1 VCGDY
6 LEKRIIST
14 IYGGG
19 ERAFLSLYSRELS
32 LIIRK
37 GLVMYRKRR
46 LQRKR
51 ESVKLIL
58 KRGTP

>member
-6 LEKRIIST
+6 LEKRMIST

-19 ERAFLSLYSRELS
+19 GRAFLSLCSRELS
-32 LIIRK
+32 LTTRK
-37 GLVMYRKRR
+37 GLVTYRKRR
-46 LQRKR
+46 LRRKR

>member
-1 VCGDY
+1 VYGDY

-19 ERAFLSLYSRELS
+19 GRAFLSLCSRELS

-37 GLVMYRKRR
+37 GLVMYGKRR
-46 LQRKR
+46 LRRKR

>member
-1 VCGDY
+1 VYRDY
-6 LEKRIIST
+6 LEKRTIST

-19 ERAFLSLYSRELS
+19 RRAFLSSYSGELS

-37 GLVMYRKRR
+37 GLITYGKRR
-46 LQRKR
+46 LRRKR

>member
-19 ERAFLSLYSRELS
+19 RRAFLSSYSLELS
-32 LIIRK
+32 LMTRK
-37 GLVMYRKRR
+37 GLVTYRKRR

-58 KRGTP
+58 IRGTP